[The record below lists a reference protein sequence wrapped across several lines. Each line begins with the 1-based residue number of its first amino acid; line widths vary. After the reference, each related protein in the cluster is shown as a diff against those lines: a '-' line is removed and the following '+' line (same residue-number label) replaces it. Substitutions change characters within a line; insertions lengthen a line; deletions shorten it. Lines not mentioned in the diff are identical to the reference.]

1 MGFRELLIEKLDGR
15 LDVDLS
21 KLPKGFQRIGDI
33 IVLNLNEEFDSCKK
47 EIGEAVLE
55 IFNPVISD
63 KEISGPTTSKRKKKI
78 VGVRSV
84 CNKFGEITG
93 EFREP
98 QIEVLAGSSDTIVTQ
113 VEHGIRYRF
122 DLRKVMFAKG
132 NLSER
137 VRYPK
142 QVQDGEII
150 VDMFAGL
157 GYFSLAMGKL
167 SNPKKIYSIELNPVS
182 FAFFEENIKLNKID
196 CIEAINGDNREVIDR
211 LVEEGVKA
219 DRVLMGYLPPPK
231 EFLPWAMKIVKKGGI
246 VHYEDILTVGKVEEE
261 SEKVIKMI
269 NEVAKEYSKKV
280 ELIHLQ
286 DVKSYGPKTHH
297 YVFDLLVN

>member
-1 MGFRELLIEKLDGR
+1 
-15 LDVDLS
+15 
-21 KLPKGFQRIGDI
+21 
-33 IVLNLNEEFDSCKK
+33 
-47 EIGEAVLE
+47 
-55 IFNPVISD
+55 
-63 KEISGPTTSKRKKKI
+63 
-78 VGVRSV
+78 
-84 CNKFGEITG
+84 
-93 EFREP
+93 
-98 QIEVLAGSSDTIVTQ
+98 
-113 VEHGIRYRF
+113 
-122 DLRKVMFAKG
+122 MFAKG

>member
-1 MGFRELLIEKLDGR
+1 MGFKELLREKLEGNVNCN
-15 LDVDLS
+15 LD

-33 IVLNLNEEFDSCKK
+33 IILNLDKEFDDCKK

-55 IFNPVISD
+55 LF
-63 KEISGPTTSKRKKKI
+63 K
-78 VGVRSV
+78 VRSV

-93 EFREP
+93 KFREP
-98 QIEVLAGSSDTIVTQ
+98 QIEVLAGDEDTIVTH

-142 QVQDGEII
+142 QLRDGEVI

-167 SNPKKIYSIELNPVS
+167 SNPEKIYSIELNPVS
-182 FAFFEENIKLNKID
+182 FGFLEENIKINHIN
-196 CIEAINGDNREVIDR
+196 CIEAINGDNREIIDS
-211 LVEEGVKA
+211 LVKKGVKV

-231 EFLPWAMKIVKKGGI
+231 EFLPWALKIVKKGGI
-246 VHYEDILTVGKVEEE
+246 VHYEDILTVGKIEEE
-261 SEKVIKMI
+261 SRKVVEMI
-269 NEVAKEYSKKV
+269 NEVAKQFDKKV

-286 DVKSYGPKTHH
+286 DVKSYGPMTHH
-297 YVFDLLVN
+297 YVFDLIVK

>member
-1 MGFRELLIEKLDGR
+1 MGFKELLTEKLEGKINCN
-15 LDVDLS
+15 LD

-33 IVLNLNEEFDSCKK
+33 IILNLNEEFDGCKK

-55 IFNPVISD
+55 IFKV
-63 KEISGPTTSKRKKKI
+63 K
-78 VGVRSV
+78 SV

-93 EFREP
+93 TFREP
-98 QIEVLAGSSDTIVTQ
+98 QIEVLAGSEDTVVTH

-122 DLRKVMFAKG
+122 DIRKVMFAKG

-142 QVQDGEII
+142 QIKDGEVI

-167 SNPKKIYSIELNPVS
+167 SNPEKIYSIELNPVS
-182 FAFFEENIKLNKID
+182 FGFLEENIRLNHIS
-196 CIEAINGDNREVIDR
+196 CIEAFNGDNREIIDS
-211 LVEEGVKA
+211 LVKKGVKA

-231 EFLPWAMKIVKKGGI
+231 EFLPWALKIVKSGGI
-246 VHYEDILTVGKVEEE
+246 VHYEDILNVNNVEEE
-261 SEKVIKMI
+261 SKKVVEMI
-269 NEVAKEYSKKV
+269 NEVAKEYGKKV
-280 ELIHLQ
+280 ELVHLQ
-286 DVKSYGPKTHH
+286 DVKSYGPMTHH
-297 YVFDLLVN
+297 YVFDLKVSCLLG

>member
-1 MGFRELLIEKLDGR
+1 MGFKELLTEKLEGKINCN
-15 LDVDLS
+15 LD

-33 IVLNLNEEFDSCKK
+33 IILNLDKEFDSCKK

-55 IFNPVISD
+55 IFKV
-63 KEISGPTTSKRKKKI
+63 K
-78 VGVRSV
+78 SV

-93 EFREP
+93 TFREP
-98 QIEVLAGSSDTIVTQ
+98 QIEVLAGSEDTVVTH

-122 DLRKVMFAKG
+122 DIRKVMFAKG

-142 QVQDGEII
+142 QIKDGEVI

-167 SNPKKIYSIELNPVS
+167 SNPEKIYSIELNPVS
-182 FAFFEENIKLNKID
+182 FGFLEENIRLNHISR
-196 CIEAINGDNREVIDR
+196 IEAFNGDNREIIDS
-211 LVEEGVKA
+211 LVKKGVKV

-231 EFLPWAMKIVKKGGI
+231 EFLPWALKIVKSGGI
-246 VHYEDILTVGKVEEE
+246 VHYEDILNVNNVEEE
-261 SEKVIKMI
+261 SEKVVEMI
-269 NEVAKEYSKKV
+269 NEVAKEYGKKV
-280 ELIHLQ
+280 ELVHLQ
-286 DVKSYGPKTHH
+286 DVKSYGPMTHH
-297 YVFDLLVN
+297 YVFDLKVSCLLG